1 MAFCRNCGAALPE
14 GKKFCSECG
23 EPTGEVPARAASVP
37 APEYPL
43 RQTIPVESPVE
54 KPKRRRKSLFRRWWF
69 WVLVIVIAVSLWNR
83 GGKSTQSISARPA
96 EPAATSAPRSTP
108 RPTVRPSEP
117 PEKPETQEA
126 AEESAPAA
134 AAAPEETSEPTEE
147 PLSPSDIRP
156 EFKEFMDAYED
167 FMDEYIAFMEKYAEA
182 DPASAALMLYDYTK
196 LMERYAE
203 FAEKLGAMDES
214 DYTSAEWAYYL
225 EVTNRVN
232 EKLLRSLG

>member
-1 MAFCRNCGAALPE
+1 
-14 GKKFCSECG
+14 
-23 EPTGEVPARAASVP
+23 
-37 APEYPL
+37 
-43 RQTIPVESPVE
+43 
-54 KPKRRRKSLFRRWWF
+54 
-69 WVLVIVIAVSLWNR
+69 
-83 GGKSTQSISARPA
+83 
-96 EPAATSAPRSTP
+96 
-108 RPTVRPSEP
+108 
-117 PEKPETQEA
+117 
-126 AEESAPAA
+126 
-134 AAAPEETSEPTEE
+134 
-147 PLSPSDIRP
+147 
-156 EFKEFMDAYED
+156 MDAYED